1 MAGGPG
7 ALLRPPGFLILWS
20 MGGDPSMAKS
30 DMFLKVEGA
39 RSGTIKGE
47 SEDAERKGEID
58 VLSWSWG
65 MRAQT
70 EMGGGGSLAKASMRE
85 FLISKQV
92 DSAST
97 PLMAALRNNDLIKK
111 ATLTVRKAGKA
122 PLDYYIVVME
132 QGRITSLDV
141 ESVGE
146 EHPELVER
154 LSFSFQKISIEY
166 VPQGPDGLG
175 MGSMLFEAETI

>member
-1 MAGGPG
+1 
-7 ALLRPPGFLILWS
+7 
-20 MGGDPSMAKS
+20 MAKS

-47 SEDAERKGEID
+47 ADDALRKGEID
-58 VLSWSWG
+58 VVAWSWG
-65 MRAQT
+65 MQAQT
-70 EMGGGGSLAKASMRE
+70 EMGGGGSLSKSSMRDFQVTKE
-85 FLISKQV
+85 V

-97 PLMAALRNNDLIKK
+97 PLMAALRNNEAIKK

-122 PLDYYIVVME
+122 PLDYFIVTME
-132 QGRITSLDV
+132 GGRITAIDV

-146 EHPELVER
+146 VHPQLVER

-175 MGSMLFEAETI
+175 LGSMLFEAETI

>member
-1 MAGGPG
+1 
-7 ALLRPPGFLILWS
+7 
-20 MGGDPSMAKS
+20 MAKS

-47 SEDAERKGEID
+47 ADDALRKGEID
-58 VLSWSWG
+58 VVAWSWG
-65 MRAQT
+65 MQAQT
-70 EMGGGGSLAKASMRE
+70 EMGGGGSLSKSSMRD
-85 FLISKQV
+85 FLVTKEV

-97 PLMAALRNNDLIKK
+97 PLMAALRNNELIKK

-122 PLDYYIVVME
+122 PLDYFIVTME
-132 QGRITSLDV
+132 GGRITAIDV

-146 EHPELVER
+146 VHPQLVER

-175 MGSMLFEAETI
+175 LGSMLFEAETI

>member
-1 MAGGPG
+1 MCWLTRPG
-7 ALLRPPGFLILWS
+7 RVKARDTVEAATPAYAAQDGRPLDAL
-20 MGGDPSMAKS
+20 A
-30 DMFLKVEGA
+30 
-39 RSGTIKGE
+39 
-47 SEDAERKGEID
+47 AE
-58 VLSWSWG
+58 
-65 MRAQT
+65 
-70 EMGGGGSLAKASMRE
+70 
-85 FLISKQV
+85 
-92 DSAST
+92 
-97 PLMAALRNNDLIKK
+97 
-111 ATLTVRKAGKA
+111 AGKA

>member
-1 MAGGPG
+1 MA
-7 ALLRPPGFLILWS
+7 
-20 MGGDPSMAKS
+20 MS

-47 SEDAERKGEID
+47 SKDEVRKDEID

-65 MRAQT
+65 MQAQT
-70 EMGGGGSLAKASMRE
+70 EMGGGGSLSKSSMRD
-85 FLISKQV
+85 FLVTKQV

-97 PLMAALRNNDLIKK
+97 ALMSALRNNDLIKK

-122 PLDYYIVVME
+122 PLDYFIVTME
-132 QGRITSLDV
+132 AGRITAIDV
-141 ESVGE
+141 ESVGDA
-146 EHPELVER
+146 HPQLIER

-175 MGSMLFEAETI
+175 LGSMLFEAETI

>member
-1 MAGGPG
+1 
-7 ALLRPPGFLILWS
+7 
-20 MGGDPSMAKS
+20 MAKS

-47 SEDAERKGEID
+47 ADDALRKGEID
-58 VLSWSWG
+58 VVAWSWG
-65 MRAQT
+65 MQAQT
-70 EMGGGGSLAKASMRE
+70 EMGGGGSLSKSSMRD
-85 FLISKQV
+85 FLVTKEV

-97 PLMAALRNNDLIKK
+97 PLMAALRNNEAIKK

-122 PLDYYIVVME
+122 PLDYFIVTME
-132 QGRITSLDV
+132 GGRITAIDV

-146 EHPELVER
+146 VHPQLVER

-175 MGSMLFEAETI
+175 LGSMLFEAETI

>member
-1 MAGGPG
+1 
-7 ALLRPPGFLILWS
+7 
-20 MGGDPSMAKS
+20 MAKS

-47 SEDAERKGEID
+47 ADDALRKGEID
-58 VLSWSWG
+58 VVAWSWG
-65 MRAQT
+65 MQAQT
-70 EMGGGGSLAKASMRE
+70 EMGAGGSLSKSSMRD
-85 FLISKQV
+85 FLVTKEV

-97 PLMAALRNNDLIKK
+97 PLMAALRNNEAIKK

-122 PLDYYIVVME
+122 PLDYFIVTME
-132 QGRITSLDV
+132 GGRITAIDV

-146 EHPELVER
+146 VHPQLVER

-175 MGSMLFEAETI
+175 LGSMLFEAETI

>member
-1 MAGGPG
+1 
-7 ALLRPPGFLILWS
+7 
-20 MGGDPSMAKS
+20 MAKS

-47 SEDAERKGEID
+47 ADDAVRKGEID
-58 VLSWSWG
+58 IVAWSWG
-65 MRAQT
+65 MQAQT
-70 EMGGGGSLAKASMRE
+70 EMGGGGSLSKSSMRDFVVTKE
-85 FLISKQV
+85 V

-97 PLMAALRNNDLIKK
+97 PLMAALRNNESIKK

-122 PLDYYIVVME
+122 PLDYFIVTME
-132 QGRITSLDV
+132 GGRITAIDV

-146 EHPELVER
+146 VHPQLIER
-154 LSFSFQKISIEY
+154 LSFSFQKITIEY

-175 MGSMLFEAETI
+175 LGSMLFEAETI

>member
-1 MAGGPG
+1 
-7 ALLRPPGFLILWS
+7 
-20 MGGDPSMAKS
+20 
-30 DMFLKVEGA
+30 
-39 RSGTIKGE
+39 
-47 SEDAERKGEID
+47 
-58 VLSWSWG
+58 
-65 MRAQT
+65 
-70 EMGGGGSLAKASMRE
+70 
-85 FLISKQV
+85 
-92 DSAST
+92 
-97 PLMAALRNNDLIKK
+97 MAALRNNDLIKK